1 MIPLGNNTD
10 YQSRNSIILKIAAQ
24 ATKDFQSVTGPGRNQ
39 RKTEF
44 VYTWDNLVANNNDE
58 TTRRIIVKSCESC
71 MQRNNDLIA
80 SVKKEPWWMKYMYGG
95 MVISSVAVAVFAAGI
110 YQFKLKSTGA

>member
-1 MIPLGNNTD
+1 M
-10 YQSRNSIILKIAAQ
+10 
-24 ATKDFQSVTGPGRNQ
+24 TGPGRSQ

-44 VYTWDNLVANNNDE
+44 VHVWDSLVADSNNDDNKAV
-58 TTRRIIVKSCESC
+58 RDAIVKSCESC

-95 MVISSVAVAVFAAGI
+95 MMITSSVAVAAVAVGLYKFSI
-110 YQFKLKSTGA
+110 TKPTIV